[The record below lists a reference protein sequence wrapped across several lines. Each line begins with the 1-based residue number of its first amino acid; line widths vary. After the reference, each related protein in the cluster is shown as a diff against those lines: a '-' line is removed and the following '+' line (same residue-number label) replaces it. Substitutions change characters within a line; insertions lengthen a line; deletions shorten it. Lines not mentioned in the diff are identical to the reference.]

1 MQDNPALAG
10 LPIGFENPCIH
21 PRPED
26 GAFCSIFA
34 KIMREGSLMKYLGIA
49 LLILF
54 WAASFVISGDRKPV
68 KPSPKDKCPVCGM
81 FVAKYPDFLAEI
93 LFKDGSYSVFD
104 GAKDMFKYY
113 FNLKKYNPA
122 KKLSDIDSIYVT
134 DYYSL
139 NFVDGFK
146 AIYVTGS
153 NVYGPMGKELIP
165 FEKEADAKEF
175 MSDHAGKPLLKFK
188 GVTVDLIKDLD

>member
-1 MQDNPALAG
+1 
-10 LPIGFENPCIH
+10 
-21 PRPED
+21 
-26 GAFCSIFA
+26 
-34 KIMREGSLMKYLGIA
+34 MREGSLMKHFGIA

-54 WAASFVISGDRKPV
+54 LAASSAISGDREPV
-68 KPSPKDKCPVCGM
+68 KPSHKDKCPVCGM

-175 MSDHAGKPLLKFK
+175 MSDHAGKFLLKFK
-188 GVTVDLIKDLD
+188 GVTADLTKELD